1 MLTLIRMT
9 IEAGKA
15 AGISVSMCGEMAS
28 DKRYTALLL
37 GLGLTEFSMHPAS
50 VLEVKRAVMG
60 ADVARLRQRAS
71 EILALT
77 DVAAY
82 REALDA
88 LGREI
93 AA

>member
-1 MLTLIRMT
+1 MT
-9 IEAGKA
+9 IEAGEA

-50 VLEVKRAVMG
+50 VLEVKRAIMG
-60 ADVARLRQRAS
+60 ADVAALKTRTR

-77 DVAAY
+77 DSHAY
-82 REALDA
+82 RDA
-88 LGREI
+88 LETLSEQLGG
-93 AA
+93 

>member
-1 MLTLIRMT
+1 MT

-15 AGISVSMCGEMAS
+15 AGISVSMCGEMDS